1 MSAPLAPHATLRH
14 PALVFLHTKTIH
26 FVGVGG
32 IGMSGI
38 AEVLNNLGYDVS
50 GSDLRSNA
58 TTKRLVELGV
68 KVFRGH
74 DPENVAG
81 SHVVVRSSAVTDDNP
96 EVIAARD
103 AGIPVIPRAEMLAE
117 LMRMKHGV
125 AVAGSHG
132 KTTTTSLLAG
142 IFADAGLDPT
152 IVVGGKL
159 NSVGTNAVLG
169 RGEWIVAE
177 ADESDGSFLH
187 LSPTINIVTNIDPE
201 HMDHYGDVETLHD
214 AFLKFINK
222 VPFYGAAVLCL
233 DHPAIQSLIPQV
245 AKRYVTYGFSSQA
258 DFRAVD
264 VQIGQGQNTFSV
276 MRGED
281 FLGPVTLKL
290 PGRHN
295 ILNALAAT
303 ASAMEA
309 GIPFPVVQQALGR
322 FEGVQRRFTIRGD
335 YPLVTVVDDYAHHP
349 AEIQATLRAARES
362 YGRRIVAIWQP
373 HRYSRVRD
381 LREEFARA
389 FNDCALVIVMDVY
402 RAGETPIE
410 GLDGE
415 ALVRD
420 LKHHGHKG
428 AVYAGTHDDVLEVVR
443 RQVRK
448 GDVVITLGAGDVT
461 ALSHEIAEVVGAF
474 APPTLELE

>member
-1 MSAPLAPHATLRH
+1 M
-14 PALVFLHTKTIH
+14 FLHTKTIH

-58 TTKRLVELGV
+58 TTQRLVELGV
-68 KVFRGH
+68 TVQKGH
-74 DPENVAG
+74 EASNVEGA
-81 SHVVVRSSAVTDDNP
+81 HVVVRSSAVRDDNP
-96 EVIAARD
+96 EVIAARNL
-103 AGIPVIPRAEMLAE
+103 GIPVIPRAEMLAE

-142 IFADAGLDPT
+142 IFDDAGMDPT

-169 RGEWIVAE
+169 RGEWMVAE

-201 HMDHYGDVETLHD
+201 HLDHYGTEEALHE
-214 AFLKFINK
+214 AFLAFINK
-222 VPFYGAAVLCL
+222 VPFYGAAILCL
-233 DHPAIQSLIPQV
+233 DHSVIQSLLPQV
-245 AKRYVTYGFSSQA
+245 TKRYVTYGFSSQA
-258 DFRAVD
+258 DLRAVD
-264 VQIGQGQNTFSV
+264 VSVGQGANTFSV
-276 MRGED
+276 MKGET

-295 ILNALAAT
+295 VLNALAAIT
-303 ASAMEA
+303 SSLEA
-309 GIPFPVVQQALGR
+309 GIPFPVIQQALGR

-335 YPLVTVVDDYAHHP
+335 FPLITVVDDYAHHP
-349 AEIQATLRAARES
+349 AEIRATLGAARES

-373 HRYSRVRD
+373 HRFSRVRD

-389 FNDCALVIVMDVY
+389 FNDCALVIVMDIY
-402 RAGETPIE
+402 RAGEDPIE
-410 GLDGE
+410 GLDGP
-415 ALVRD
+415 ALVSD
-420 LKHHGHKG
+420 LRHHGHKG
-428 AVYAGTHDDVLEVVR
+428 AVFAATHDDVLDMVR

-461 ALSHEIAEVVGAF
+461 ALSHQVADVVGAF

>member
-1 MSAPLAPHATLRH
+1 M
-14 PALVFLHTKTIH
+14 FLHTKTIH

-50 GSDLRSNA
+50 GSDLRCNA
-58 TTKRLVELGV
+58 TTQRLVELGV
-68 KVFRGH
+68 TVQRGH
-74 DPENVAG
+74 DGANVEGA
-81 SHVVVRSSAVTDDNP
+81 HVVVRSSAVKDDNP

-125 AVAGSHG
+125 AVAGTHG

-142 IFADAGLDPT
+142 IFAAAGMDPT

-169 RGEWIVAE
+169 RGEWMVAE

-201 HMDHYGDVETLHD
+201 HLDHYGTEEALHT
-214 AFLKFINK
+214 AFLAFINK

-233 DHPAIQSLIPQV
+233 DHPVIQGLLPSV
-245 AKRYVTYGFSSQA
+245 TKRYVTYGFSSQA
-258 DFRAVD
+258 DLRAVD
-264 VQIGQGQNTFSV
+264 VSVGQGANHFSV
-276 MRGED
+276 MRGET

-295 ILNALAAT
+295 VLNALAAI
-303 ASAMEA
+303 ASSLEA
-309 GIPFPVVQQALGR
+309 GIPFPVIQQALGK

-335 YPLVTVVDDYAHHP
+335 FPLITVVDDYAHHP
-349 AEIQATLRAARES
+349 AEIRATLGAARES

-373 HRYSRVRD
+373 HRFSRVRD

-389 FNDCALVIVMDVY
+389 FNDCALVIVMDIY
-402 RAGETPIE
+402 RAGEAPVE
-410 GLDGE
+410 GLDGP
-415 ALVRD
+415 ALVSD
-420 LKHHGHKG
+420 LRHHGHKG
-428 AVYAGTHDDVLEVVR
+428 AVFAATHDDVLDVVR

-461 ALSHEIAEVVGAF
+461 ALSHQIADVVGAF